1 MAQAEMRSDDGGGR
15 QKRQLVD
22 YPSNSRKLREV
33 EAAKPEDRK
42 VESVVT
48 GEVTRRKKTWTS
60 RIFGDVVA
68 EDSGSVIEYLLTDV
82 LIPAFKNLV
91 VDFVTQGVERTVY
104 GDSRPRSAA
113 RTGHTNYTARYV
125 SRTGTSADQRQPAA
139 RTITTRHEFSDIIL
153 AHRSDAEE
161 VLDGMIEL
169 VDRYG
174 NVSVSDFYELVGMT
188 NASEFTDNKYGWT
201 DLRGASIQVVRGG
214 YVIRLP
220 RTQALT

>member
-22 YPSNSRKLREV
+22 YPSNSKRLREV
-33 EAAKPEDRK
+33 EASPAQADRK
-42 VESVVT
+42 VESVVS
-48 GEVTRRKKTWTS
+48 GQVTRRKKTWTS

-104 GDSRPRSAA
+104 GDSRPRSN

-125 SRTGTSADQRQPAA
+125 SRTGNADPRTPAA
-139 RTITTRHEFSDIIL
+139 RTVTTRHEFSDIIL

-169 VDRYG
+169 VDKYG

-201 DLRGASIQVVRGG
+201 DLRNASIQVVRGG
-214 YVIRLP
+214 YIIRLP